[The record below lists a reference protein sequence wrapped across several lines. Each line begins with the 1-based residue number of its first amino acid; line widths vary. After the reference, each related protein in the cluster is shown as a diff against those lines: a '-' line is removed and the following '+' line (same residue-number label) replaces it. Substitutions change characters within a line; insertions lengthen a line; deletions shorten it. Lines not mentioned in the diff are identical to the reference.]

1 MDQKQTY
8 LSKINVLKSDI
19 QSLITDKN
27 RESYEIQNQKDCKLD
42 ELKNL
47 TNKLKEINNKEKKE
61 KTKMREIAQV
71 QSFVDSLEYHQE
83 SRKKEDKRNP
93 ESIKEK
99 REKAK
104 NDYMIS
110 VNLQKIQE
118 EKDPKTIPCF
128 LFFHNGIIEKYGL
141 CPYIKIKENDTTET
155 TEIKRRKWLQSQD
168 QNGILY
174 FDLFEKLVEKKELK
188 EIQKKID
195 ELNEQI
201 NLSIKKVLSESQYE
215 LYEISL
221 NYLNEYLSASVKTK
235 RIKDKYKIVINNLS
249 ILYNETKLPIHN
261 YLSEKEKTVLRIND
275 IKKNNNKIEHIEYI
289 LSDFEYKIDKLK
301 ELYQKNQSSTKYI
314 QNTINNLKYTQNH
327 FIQFNK
333 LPTNFVGE
341 NSSQNQIK
349 QKGNYFKK
357 WSKLNDEE
365 RSERFLSY
373 ATYYVDKKLIMSQI
387 IDNSYREK
395 LISDFQTHLNNWY
408 NSKILKY
415 KSIKWSTQSGIIE
428 NVLHV
433 NFDINKKEFEF
444 TVQIEKKKSTDIKK
458 KSVVSK
464 SLFTEENEKIINEE
478 ILIFILKEK
487 HNSLNENQISDDKKE
502 QLLEI
507 IKTKLKLK
515 RILIKD
521 KEDIYS
527 KINEIYNVVSKNQV

>member
-27 RESYEIQNQKDCKLD
+27 KESYEIQKQKDSKLN
-42 ELKNL
+42 ELKDL
-47 TNKLKEINNKEKKE
+47 TSKLKEINNKEKKE
-61 KTKMREIAQV
+61 NTKNREIAQV
-71 QSFVDSLEYHQE
+71 QSFVNSLNYYQE
-83 SRKKEDKRNP
+83 SRKKDDKRNP

-118 EKDPKTIPCF
+118 EKDPKTIPGF

-155 TEIKRRKWLQSQD
+155 IEIQRQKWLHSQD

-174 FDLFEKLVEKKELK
+174 FDLFEKLVEKRELK

-201 NLSIKKVLSESQYE
+201 NKCIKQVLSDSQYE
-215 LYEISL
+215 LYETCL

-249 ILYNETKLPIHN
+249 ILYNETHLPIHD
-261 YLSEKEKTVLRIND
+261 YLSEKEKTVLRVND

-333 LPTNFVGE
+333 LPINFDGE
-341 NSSQNQIK
+341 NLHQNQIK

-365 RSERFLSY
+365 RSDRFLSY
-373 ATYYVDKKLIMSQI
+373 ATYYVDKKLIISQI

-395 LISDFQTHLNNWY
+395 LISEFQNNLINWY
-408 NSKILKY
+408 NTKILKY
-415 KSIKWSTQSGIIE
+415 KSIKWNIQYGIIE

-433 NFDINKKEFEF
+433 NFDINKKEFDF
-444 TVQIEKKKSTDIKK
+444 NPPIEKKKSTDIKK
-458 KSVVSK
+458 KSVVTK

-487 HNSLNENQISDDKKE
+487 QNSLNENQISDEKKE

-527 KINEIYNVVSKNQV
+527 KINEIYNVVSENQV

>member
-19 QSLITDKN
+19 QSLITDKST
-27 RESYEIQNQKDCKLD
+27 ESYDLQQQKDSKLD
-42 ELKNL
+42 ELKDL
-47 TNKLKEINNKEKKE
+47 TIKLKEINNKEKRE
-61 KTKMREIAQV
+61 KTKIREIAQV
-71 QSFVDSLEYHQE
+71 QSFVDSLNYHQE
-83 SRKKEDKRNP
+83 SRKKEDKRNL

-110 VNLQKIQE
+110 VNLQKIQDD
-118 EKDPKTIPCF
+118 KDPKNVPCF

-141 CPYIKIKENDTTET
+141 CPYIKIKESDATESI
-155 TEIKRRKWLQSQD
+155 EIQRRKWLETQE

-188 EIQKKID
+188 DIQNKVE

-201 NLSIKKVLSESQYE
+201 NLCIKQVLSESQYE
-215 LYEISL
+215 LYETCL
-221 NYLNEYLSASVKTK
+221 NYLNEYMTAPVKTK
-235 RIKDKYKIVINNLS
+235 RIKDKYKIVINYLS
-249 ILYNETKLPIHN
+249 ILYNETNLPIHI

-275 IKKNNNKIEHIEYI
+275 IKKNNNTIEHIEYI

-301 ELYQKNQSSTKYI
+301 ELYQKIQSSTKYI

-341 NSSQNQIK
+341 NLPHNHIK

-357 WSKLNDEE
+357 WSKLNEEE

-387 IDNSYREK
+387 IENSHREK
-395 LISDFQTHLNNWY
+395 LIFEFQKHLVNWY
-408 NSKILKY
+408 NTKILKY
-415 KSIKWSTQSGIIE
+415 RSIKWNTHSGFIE
-428 NVLHV
+428 NILHV
-433 NFDINKKEFEF
+433 NFDINTKEFEF
-444 TVQIEKKKSTDIKK
+444 TRTVEKKKSTDIKK
-458 KSVVSK
+458 KSSSTK

-487 HNSLNENQISDDKKE
+487 QNLQTEISHDKKE
-502 QLLEI
+502 KILEI
-507 IKTKLKLK
+507 IKNKLKLK

-527 KINEIYNVVSKNQV
+527 KIDEIFNVVSKNQV